1 MSKQK
6 PFIKFVKDENET
18 ALLAKFLAKHINP
31 GDLILLSGPLGAG
44 KSALV
49 RAMIKSL
56 LQQPDLEVPS
66 PTFLLV
72 LPYQNEK
79 ISILHADL
87 YRFEHEE
94 EIEELGLFDNP
105 DSIIFVEWPERA
117 PLLMQKADMIISLQF
132 GPDNMGRQIE
142 ISASNKPGIMAN
154 SNRAITNG

>member
-6 PFIKFVKDENET
+6 PISKFVKDENET
-18 ALLAKFLAKHINP
+18 ALLAKFLAEHINP
-31 GDLILLSGPLGAG
+31 GDLILLNGPLGAG

-56 LQQPDLEVPS
+56 LKQPDVEVPS

-72 LPYQNEK
+72 LPYQNEE

-94 EIEELGLFDNP
+94 EIEELGLFDDP
-105 DSIIFVEWPERA
+105 EAIIFVEWPERV
-117 PLLMQKADMIISLQF
+117 PWLLQKADMIISLQF

-142 ISASNKPGIMAN
+142 ISASNKPRLVAN
-154 SNRAITNG
+154 STRAIKSD

>member
-6 PFIKFVKDENET
+6 PFFVFAKDENET
-18 ALLAKFLAKHINP
+18 ALLANFLAEHINP
-31 GDLILLSGPLGAG
+31 GDLILLNGPLGAG

-56 LQQPDLEVPS
+56 LNQPDLEVPS

-72 LPYQNEK
+72 LPYQNK
-79 ISILHADL
+79 KFSILHADL

-105 DSIIFVEWPERA
+105 DAIIFVEWPERV
-117 PLLMQKADMIISLQF
+117 PWLMQKSDMTIQMQF
-132 GPDNMGRQIE
+132 GSGNMGRQIE
-142 ISASNKPGIMAN
+142 ISAPNKPRLIAN
-154 SNRAITNG
+154 SDRAVIND